1 MSLIK
6 KNKKKGILFWI
17 TGLSGSGKSSIAKN
31 IFNQIRKEYG
41 PTILFHGNNIRSI
54 FELKDYSFSGR
65 QRAGLMYSKLFKKI
79 IDHKINVIFAGIVL
93 IEKVRKYN
101 RQNIDNY
108 IEIYIKTDKK
118 NIIKKKY
125 KKLYFKTK
133 NLVGLKIKPE
143 FPKNPEIIIKNDL
156 NKNIKKLS
164 QDLIKNIKKKIK

>member
-79 IDHKINVIFAGIVL
+79 IDHKINVIFAFFAA
-93 IEKVRKYN
+93 R
-101 RQNIDNY
+101 
-108 IEIYIKTDKK
+108 
-118 NIIKKKY
+118 
-125 KKLYFKTK
+125 
-133 NLVGLKIKPE
+133 
-143 FPKNPEIIIKNDL
+143 
-156 NKNIKKLS
+156 
-164 QDLIKNIKKKIK
+164 